1 MESALWMCIAKPV
14 FTLIRWN
21 VVRWPCSK
29 KHQADW
35 FMRSEVAQLCTTLWD
50 PIDCSLP
57 DSSIHK
63 ILQARVL
70 DWIAIYFSRG
80 SFRPGIELRSPAHI
94 TDRCF
99 TLWANRKACL
109 IPWILKY
116 FTKAFLEWRVEWAY
130 VLLAGWMLQLSKF
143 HRANDCFLMSYSN
156 SRCTKTRLS
165 QFPRCVNS
173 FWGHKVF
180 TRECW
185 LLYLFLPWWG

>member
-1 MESALWMCIAKPV
+1 MCTYVHVCACVCVSLERWGSSGWGHWPWKKERERGSWQGTVVRIPMW
-14 FTLIRWN
+14 WN

-80 SFRPGIELRSPAHI
+80 SSRPGIELRSPAHI

-116 FTKAFLEWRVEWAY
+116 FTKAFLELRVKNQ
-130 VLLAGWMLQLSKF
+130 VS
-143 HRANDCFLMSYSN
+143 
-156 SRCTKTRLS
+156 
-165 QFPRCVNS
+165 
-173 FWGHKVF
+173 
-180 TRECW
+180 
-185 LLYLFLPWWG
+185 